1 MQRLEVLPVF
11 WPNRRASF
19 DRRLPILKLK
29 AVRHRTTPPSGTPI
43 APHWGVKNQV
53 TDIAATQ
60 QLIGV
65 DMVDLLE
72 EMLFQRAATGI
83 RPVLY
88 VSSDTDLECNML
100 MLLDDMG
107 DVQWS
112 GTQQQVQKQVGY
124 HMVTN

>member
-1 MQRLEVLPVF
+1 
-11 WPNRRASF
+11 
-19 DRRLPILKLK
+19 
-29 AVRHRTTPPSGTPI
+29 
-43 APHWGVKNQV
+43 VKNQII
-53 TDIAATQ
+53 DIADTE

-72 EMLFQRAATGI
+72 EMLFQRASTGI

-88 VSSDTDLECNML
+88 VSSYTDLECNML

-112 GTQQQVQKQVGY
+112 GTGQKVQKQVGY

>member
-1 MQRLEVLPVF
+1 M
-11 WPNRRASF
+11 
-19 DRRLPILKLK
+19 
-29 AVRHRTTPPSGTPI
+29 
-43 APHWGVKNQV
+43 KNQII
-53 TDIAATQ
+53 DIAGTQ

-72 EMLFQRAATGI
+72 EMLFQRASTGI

-88 VSSDTDLECNML
+88 VSSYTDLECNML

-112 GTQQQVQKQVGY
+112 GTEQQVQKQVGY